1 MQEDFR
7 RFQSRGLKPH

>member
-7 RFQSRGLKPH
+7 